1 MKVYTIIVTYNAM
14 KWIERCVTSLLNST
28 IQTSIVIIDNCSK
41 DETVSFVK
49 KTYPQTTVLT
59 QEKTLGFA
67 WHLPMG
73 RHIYCCS
80 IKTHG

>member
-49 KTYPQTTVLT
+49 KTYPQTTA
-59 QEKTLGFA
+59 KY
-67 WHLPMG
+67 
-73 RHIYCCS
+73 R
-80 IKTHG
+80 